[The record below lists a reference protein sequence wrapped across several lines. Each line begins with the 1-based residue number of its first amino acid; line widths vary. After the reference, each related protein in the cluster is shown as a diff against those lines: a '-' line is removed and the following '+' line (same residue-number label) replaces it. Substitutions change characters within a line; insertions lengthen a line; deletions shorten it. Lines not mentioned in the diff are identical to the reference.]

1 MMVRMMVV
9 VVVVTTMATAF
20 ESLDPAIPKSHSL
33 SSQFS

>member
-1 MMVRMMVV
+1 MMVRMMV